1 MWYVI
6 WVVARKEQELI
17 NIITDKVPADLYTRV
32 WTPCKKEL
40 RRYAGV
46 ETTQDIILFPG
57 YVFIDTDD
65 PDAIHQYL
73 YRYSSYIRFLKDGGS
88 YSPVSDHERSI
99 IEHFTGESGTA
110 GISMG
115 VIIAGCLH
123 ILDGPL
129 VGMESYI
136 TKIDRHRRKAY
147 VQIDNLLGEDR
158 LLSFGLEVIEKTE

>member
-6 WVVARKEQELI
+6 WALARKEKELI
-17 NIITDKVPADLYTRV
+17 NIITDKVPANVYTRV
-32 WTPCKKEL
+32 WTPCKKEI
-40 RRYAGV
+40 RRYSGHQ
-46 ETTQDIILFPG
+46 TTVDIILFPG

-65 PDAIHQYL
+65 PDAVHQYL
-73 YRYSSYIRFLKDGGS
+73 YRYSSYIRFLKDGES

-115 VIIAGCLH
+115 VISDGRLH

-129 VGMESYI
+129 VGMESQI

-158 LLSFGLEVIEKTE
+158 VLSFGLEVIDKTE

>member
-6 WVVARKEQELI
+6 WAVARKERELI
-17 NIITDKVPADLYTRV
+17 NIITDKVPTDLYTRV

-46 ETTQDIILFPG
+46 ETIQDIILFPG

-73 YRYSSYIRFLKDGGS
+73 YRYSSYIRFLKDGES
-88 YSPVSDHERSI
+88 YSPVSDHERQV

-115 VIIAGCLH
+115 VITAGRLH

-129 VGMESYI
+129 IGMESHI
-136 TKIDRHRRKAY
+136 TRIDRHRRKAY